1 MRKLI
6 VNTFLSLDGVMQ
18 APGGPGEDPSGGFEL
33 EGWSVNY
40 WDDKMGERMGEFMGR
55 PFDLLL
61 GRTTYEIFVGHWPK
75 VKDDPAADALNSAKK
90 YVASKTLKS
99 VDWNNSELLEGD
111 VPSAVKKLKEAD
123 GPEIQV
129 HGSSNLLQTL
139 IANDLI
145 DQYQLWFFPVVLG
158 QGKRL
163 FEEGTTPLGF
173 KLVDSQSFSK
183 GVIVGLFERAGDVQ
197 TGTFALPEDS

>member
-6 VNTFLSLDGVMQ
+6 VNTFISLDGVMQ
-18 APGGPGEDPSGGFEL
+18 APGGPEEDPSGGFAL
-33 EGWSVNY
+33 GGWSVNY
-40 WDDKMGERMGEFMGR
+40 WDDGMGERMGEFMGK

-61 GRTTYEIFVGHWPK
+61 GRKTYEIFAGHWPQ
-75 VKDDPAADALNSAKK
+75 VKDDPAADALNGARK
-90 YVASKTLKS
+90 YVASKTLS
-99 VDWNNSELLEGD
+99 AVDWQNSELLEGD
-111 VPSAVKKLKEAD
+111 VPSGVKKLKEAG

-129 HGSSNLLQTL
+129 HGSSELLQTL

-158 QGKRL
+158 KGKRL
-163 FEEGTTPLGF
+163 FGKGAVPFNF

-183 GVIVGLFERAGDVQ
+183 GVFVGLFERAGDIEP
-197 TGTFALPEDS
+197 GSFALDTT